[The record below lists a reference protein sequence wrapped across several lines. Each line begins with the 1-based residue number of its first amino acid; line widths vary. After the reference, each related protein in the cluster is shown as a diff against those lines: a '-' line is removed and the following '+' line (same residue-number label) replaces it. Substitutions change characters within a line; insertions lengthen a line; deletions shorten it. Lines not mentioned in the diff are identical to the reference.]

1 MPDKHQE
8 ALNRQ
13 QTQQQKLEDAMQR
26 QETPDQRDQHLHT
39 QIEWL
44 TKQ

>member
-1 MPDKHQE
+1 MPDNHEETLK
-8 ALNRQ
+8 RQ
-13 QTQQQKLEDAMQR
+13 QVEQQKLEYAMQR
-26 QETPDQRDQHLHT
+26 QETPEKRDEHLHT